1 MKIIIGQSPYGTN
14 NGHGPLKVNINQLIN
29 YKKIFDSVDSD
40 ITVAF
45 IPEFTDKSMNPDR
58 IDTFR
63 RIMSLLLGKKE
74 AKRKIIEINNSLQ
87 NIGDG
92 ESNNISKDLAV
103 FFDEKEVILLNTFED
118 KKCRQENILVQKC
131 FEYVKQH
138 SEECQMLLLG
148 SKAIEVWERWKKAN
162 NCDYSAFKYPH
173 PSRVSGYNKSWN
185 AIDYKKIELATYS
198 KRHDIETFQLD

>member
-1 MKIIIGQSPYGTN
+1 MT
-14 NGHGPLKVNINQLIN
+14 V
-29 YKKIFDSVDSD
+29 VDSD

-118 KKCRQENILVQKC
+118 
-131 FEYVKQH
+131 
-138 SEECQMLLLG
+138 
-148 SKAIEVWERWKKAN
+148 
-162 NCDYSAFKYPH
+162 
-173 PSRVSGYNKSWN
+173 
-185 AIDYKKIELATYS
+185 
-198 KRHDIETFQLD
+198 